1 MISQKEQ
8 IQMLELTK
16 RLSQEIEQYRSK
28 VRQLLAEGEEKNIEI
43 VQLRDQLE
51 HMELRGGNSRV
62 RMWLI
67 NYLIT
72 T

>member
-28 VRQLLAEGEEKNIEI
+28 VRQLLTEGEAKNIEI
-43 VQLRDQLE
+43 AQLRDQLE

>member
-1 MISQKEQ
+1 
-8 IQMLELTK
+8 MLELTK

-28 VRQLLAEGEEKNIEI
+28 VRQLLTEGEEKNIEI
-43 VQLRDQLE
+43 AQLRDQLE